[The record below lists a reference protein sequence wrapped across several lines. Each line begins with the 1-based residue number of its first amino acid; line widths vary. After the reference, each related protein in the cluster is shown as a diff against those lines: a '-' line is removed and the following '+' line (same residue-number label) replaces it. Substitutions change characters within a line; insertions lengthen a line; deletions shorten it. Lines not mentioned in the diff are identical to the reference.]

1 MRVEL
6 DKRLII
12 SDPNATALP
21 VITTDVVPLADGGN
35 QIVILVVFLV
45 FITTLW
51 TVMRIWSRRLM
62 RVSLAAD
69 DYCHVVSLIFFYGL
83 SAASILSA
91 VIGGAGHHV
100 ATLQEWHIVRYS
112 AVIFSIEFL
121 YALSVGFVKIS
132 VALMIMR
139 IFPARHVRIGG
150 ITLIVLS
157 ALWMLHPLFT
167 GLLLCT
173 PIEAN
178 WNPTT
183 PGAECGNQYIGYG
196 VVAGIDILNEL
207 ALLILPIPSLLGI
220 HLNTRYKVAL
230 LGVFGTGLITLIVTI
245 IRIPVL
251 LTTNFVD
258 LTYDTRNQLI
268 VLGEPAAALVVSC
281 SPVLR
286 PVFDKA
292 FTRITGRTRTVTG
305 GTSGSSGFRSAGSR
319 SNIKKSRGYTSF
331 GDSTETLELGN
342 VVSPYGDRQ
351 TKVIAATRPFDDDL
365 AGSPA
370 DRQNAG
376 ILVMK
381 ETIIS
386 TK

>member
-1 MRVEL
+1 MRVEF
-6 DKRLII
+6 DKRLIV
-12 SDPNATALP
+12 SDPDETALP
-21 VITTDVVPLADGGN
+21 VITTDIVPLVDGGN
-35 QIVILVVFLV
+35 QIVILVAFLV
-45 FITTLW
+45 FVTTLW

-69 DYCHVVSLIFFYGL
+69 DYCHIVSLIFFYGL
-83 SAASILSA
+83 AVASILSA
-91 VIGGAGHHV
+91 VVGGAGHHV
-100 ATLQEWHIVRYS
+100 ATLQLFHIVRFS

-132 VALMIMR
+132 VTLMIMR
-139 IFPARHVRIGG
+139 IFPVQHVRIGG

-178 WNPTT
+178 WNPFT

-196 VVAGIDILNEL
+196 IVAGIDILNEL
-207 ALLILPIPSLLGI
+207 ALLILPIPSLLRVHI
-220 HLNTRYKVAL
+220 KTRYKVAL

-286 PVFDKA
+286 PVFDKI
-292 FTRITGRTRTVTG
+292 FSGITGRPRTVTG
-305 GTSGSSGFRSAGSR
+305 GTSSSSAFRSTASR
-319 SNIKKSRGYTSF
+319 SNMKKSRGYTSF
-331 GDSTETLELGN
+331 GDSQDTLELGN
-342 VVSPYGDRQ
+342 VAQYGGRE
-351 TKVIAATRPFDDDL
+351 TKVIAATHPFED
-365 AGSPA
+365 GFGRSPA
-370 DRQNAG
+370 DRNDAG

-381 ETIIS
+381 ETIVVS
-386 TK
+386 K